1 MKFHWFW
8 VSIIIIYLFFFFD
21 FNPLSPALDVSI
33 GHENSNRWNV
43 KLENATEAFN
53 KWPSGAWPELD
64 FSLRVTEWR
73 LGQLKHLK
81 IRLRFQGRRH
91 FAWMT
96 FPSPNSDKQHPV
108 TQSLPSHP
116 AAFPCFTLV
125 SHSFHIRF
133 TFVSHFLTNFAVN
146 WMNQRPLSA
155 LLSASARL
163 GPPPPVSAR
172 LCPVLRRIVPRCQLN
187 ARVIG
192 SIWLIRVNN
201 RSDLTY
207 TTLSEPLPQ
216 NQQQWRYCPPICR
229 RNSRPNKRVNNARA
243 VLYTTE
249 QDNDREMARNW
260 FRFRIANFLF
270 RQWNGQPLTYNRK
283 KKTNKPN
290 KRWPRTN
297 RRSGRVSTLC
307 SWCCFVRLG
316 WNSEQCCAEFVG
328 RPGRM
333 GITRQSLWN
342 GHWNAPSSGI
352 ECNSRPSLRR

>member
-1 MKFHWFW
+1 MFH
-8 VSIIIIYLFFFFD
+8 
-21 FNPLSPALDVSI
+21 
-33 GHENSNRWNV
+33 
-43 KLENATEAFN
+43 T
-53 KWPSGAWPELD
+53 
-64 FSLRVTEWR
+64 
-73 LGQLKHLK
+73 
-81 IRLRFQGRRH
+81 RF
-91 FAWMT
+91 T
-96 FPSPNSDKQHPV
+96 F
-108 TQSLPSHP
+108 
-116 AAFPCFTLV
+116 V

-283 KKTNKPN
+283 KKPTNQ
-290 KRWPRTN
+290 TN
-297 RRSGRVSTLC
+297 
-307 SWCCFVRLG
+307 
-316 WNSEQCCAEFVG
+316 VG
-328 RPGRM
+328 RGQTDGVGVFRRFVLDVVSSVWVE
-333 GITRQSLWN
+333 IASN
-342 GHWNAPSSGI
+342 VAPSLLGAPGGWESPGSRS
-352 ECNSRPSLRR
+352 ETATGTRRLAASSATAARHCADNRCWLNAAWLRLNSNS